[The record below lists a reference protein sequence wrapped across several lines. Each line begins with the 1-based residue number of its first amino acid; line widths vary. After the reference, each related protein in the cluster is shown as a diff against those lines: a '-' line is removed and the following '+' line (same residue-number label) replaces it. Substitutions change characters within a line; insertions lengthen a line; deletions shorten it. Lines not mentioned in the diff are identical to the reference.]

1 MFTTEWS
8 LTIVE
13 SIIDVTVNRNCF
25 YLALMKSFLLITFLG
40 FALQFCGQF
49 IPVNVK
55 LDAGIGTH
63 FMHSQLS
70 EGVKIEKVIP
80 HSFSTGLSY
89 LLKENLYVRGE
100 LGLNLNRAAPGSVY
114 FRNDYFRATAG
125 VSTDLLKLHFKKKR
139 GQRNAIRLWQDK
151 FKLFGFVGLGVS
163 AMINNMRFP
172 DDYDKKIYVYDYMA
186 NLCASLTP
194 TFQLNRFNAL
204 FVRATM
210 IGHIRQ
216 ANNFDM
222 LTYQDNLWFDGGFMT
237 VHLGYAFT
245 PFKSMAGTRT
255 VN

>member
-8 LTIVE
+8 RPTTE
-13 SIIDVTVNRNCF
+13 SIIPGAVKRNCF
-25 YLALMKSFLLITFLG
+25 YLALMKSLMLITFLG
-40 FALQFCGQF
+40 LTLQFSGQF

-55 LDAGIGTH
+55 LDASIGSH

-70 EGVKIEKVIP
+70 EGVKVEKVIP
-80 HSFSTGLSY
+80 HSFSGGLSY

-100 LGLNLNRAAPGSVY
+100 LGLNLNRAAVGSIY
-114 FRNDYFRATAG
+114 FRNDYFRSTVG
-125 VSTDLLKLHFKKKR
+125 VSADLLKLQFKKTKGR
-139 GQRNAIRLWQDK
+139 RNAVRLWQDQ
-151 FKLFGFVGLGVS
+151 FKLYGFAGFGIS

-172 DDYDKKIYVYDYMA
+172 DDYNKKIYVYDYMA
-186 NLCASLTP
+186 NFCASLAP
-194 TFQLNRFNAL
+194 TYQINRFNA
-204 FVRATM
+204 VSVKATM

-222 LTYQDNLWFDGGFMT
+222 LIYQDNLGFDGGFMT
-237 VHLGYAFT
+237 FHVGYLFT